1 MVISILIQALLMKR
15 VLYSSRESYFISE
28 NQDSMLNIHVDEVQ
42 QGAQPAVDSEYI
54 FSSEKNKKTIPI
66 EGAILLTEVE
76 APIDLSQTLI
86 NDNKTEMNHYAA
98 KKKDKNPVISSA
110 TFMKKNKG
118 ESVTVKPKF
127 VKGETSFQLE
137 KSTTEVLV
145 LNLKNQEL
153 GDELLQTEYVS
164 EELNDLKP
172 EEKILDKKE
181 KMDLK
186 KIESAVHNSQIKLTT
201 PSVAEVKPAKEIE
214 LIENRVKNVLISSS
228 NVLLENK
235 GVPSILGSQT
245 DSLEDITVNVDV
257 SNGSYSQ
264 AVTSGTLY
272 ETINLTQSESIDSNE
287 KKEVFGQKNRQEP
300 IKPLIIRKS
309 SRSSEEGNSHLSQQE
324 ARSTIEMFSKV
335 EGEDGKFSEESF
347 FKKDDHGAINKGII
361 EFVKETFD
369 DADIGRSQIIESVE
383 KKEVNI
389 GEENVIPFKDET
401 EAKGDQLLDS
411 DTRLNNKDI
420 VLFTGVNSD
429 FFVQNIKDP
438 LNDLLSF
445 ELNVLKS
452 VSGKVQKTNEFLE
465 ANNTKTEVIAIGK
478 GHSSNLFDNEVKKLI
493 SNSQPESE
501 TSSTPSL
508 KDNVNK
514 EIKFDD
520 IIDTYQKFFSAYK

>member
-1 MVISILIQALLMKR
+1 
-15 VLYSSRESYFISE
+15 
-28 NQDSMLNIHVDEVQ
+28 
-42 QGAQPAVDSEYI
+42 
-54 FSSEKNKKTIPI
+54 
-66 EGAILLTEVE
+66 
-76 APIDLSQTLI
+76 
-86 NDNKTEMNHYAA
+86 
-98 KKKDKNPVISSA
+98 
-110 TFMKKNKG
+110 
-118 ESVTVKPKF
+118 
-127 VKGETSFQLE
+127 
-137 KSTTEVLV
+137 
-145 LNLKNQEL
+145 
-153 GDELLQTEYVS
+153 
-164 EELNDLKP
+164 
-172 EEKILDKKE
+172 
-181 KMDLK
+181 
-186 KIESAVHNSQIKLTT
+186 
-201 PSVAEVKPAKEIE
+201 
-214 LIENRVKNVLISSS
+214 
-228 NVLLENK
+228 
-235 GVPSILGSQT
+235 
-245 DSLEDITVNVDV
+245 
-257 SNGSYSQ
+257 
-264 AVTSGTLY
+264 
-272 ETINLTQSESIDSNE
+272 
-287 KKEVFGQKNRQEP
+287 
-300 IKPLIIRKS
+300 
-309 SRSSEEGNSHLSQQE
+309 
-324 ARSTIEMFSKV
+324 MFSKV

-429 FFVQNIKDP
+429 FFVQNIKYP

-465 ANNTKTEVIAIGK
+465 ANNTKTEVISIGK

>member
-287 KKEVFGQKNRQEP
+287 KKEVFGQK
-300 IKPLIIRKS
+300 I
-309 SRSSEEGNSHLSQQE
+309 
-324 ARSTIEMFSKV
+324 
-335 EGEDGKFSEESF
+335 
-347 FKKDDHGAINKGII
+347 
-361 EFVKETFD
+361 VK
-369 DADIGRSQIIESVE
+369 
-383 KKEVNI
+383 N
-389 GEENVIPFKDET
+389 
-401 EAKGDQLLDS
+401 LL
-411 DTRLNNKDI
+411 
-420 VLFTGVNSD
+420 
-429 FFVQNIKDP
+429 
-438 LNDLLSF
+438 
-445 ELNVLKS
+445 
-452 VSGKVQKTNEFLE
+452 
-465 ANNTKTEVIAIGK
+465 
-478 GHSSNLFDNEVKKLI
+478 NL
-493 SNSQPESE
+493 
-501 TSSTPSL
+501 
-508 KDNVNK
+508 
-514 EIKFDD
+514 
-520 IIDTYQKFFSAYK
+520 